1 MHVASCLF
9 LTTTGLWIAKPIII
23 QRMHLQLPLYPS
35 TNSFNNYKSV
45 QITEH
50 RITGMRQLTAYTAHA
65 YTVKLLH

>member
-9 LTTTGLWIAKPIII
+9 LTTTNLCIAKLIII

-35 TNSFNNYKSV
+35 TNSFNKV

-50 RITGMRQLTAYTAHA
+50 RINGTRQLTAHTAQ
-65 YTVKLLH
+65 